1 MKGISYELRNLEKD
15 NANKQIG
22 AGASLIGGSI
32 ATGFGIRKLYHFWLE
47 SSINKAPKQASF
59 CGLTQSLCISCN
71 LFYSLGERS
80 DMIRQYVNHRALKNA
95 I

>member
-1 MKGISYELRNLEKD
+1 MAKFRKDGQYIIRSMKGISYELRNLEKD

-59 CGLTQSLCISCN
+59 C
-71 LFYSLGERS
+71 
-80 DMIRQYVNHRALKNA
+80 A
-95 I
+95 